1 MRRDICID
9 GSRGL
14 EQLTAVVR
22 AVADNLRADMRHAK
36 REILPHREQ
45 GRLFFAVAQ
54 NARFMLVQTVVFLEI
69 ACVVGPH
76 LAQRGIEKS
85 AASRRS
91 GTDEHQILRAEQHGF
106 EQSLCVRLAFLP
118 HTVFVDFHRFGA
130 GKSQFKRNIA
140 LLREKIRKNKGMI
153 LPEPQPLFF
162 LGRAEQPHGRAGRCR
177 FEQVGFA
184 LSVFAADQVD
194 RRIERKRFVRVVAEI
209 LQF

>member
-14 EQLTAVVR
+14 EQLTAVIR
-22 AVADNLRADMRHAK
+22 AVTDDLRADMCHAQ
-36 REILPHREQ
+36 REILPNREQ

-85 AASRRS
+85 AASRRARA
-91 GTDEHQILRAEQHGF
+91 DEHQILRAEQHGF

-140 LLREKIRKNKGMI
+140 LLREKFRKDESMI
-153 LPEPQPLFF
+153 LSEPQPLFF

-194 RRIERKRFVRVVAEI
+194 RRIERK
-209 LQF
+209 

>member
-9 GSRGL
+9 GSRSFQ
-14 EQLTAVVR
+14 QLAAVVR
-22 AVADNLRADMRHAK
+22 AVADNLRADMRHAQ
-36 REILPHREQ
+36 REILPHGEQ

-76 LAQRGIEKS
+76 LAQGGIEEP
-85 AASRRS
+85 AACRRARA
-91 GTDEHQILRAEQHGF
+91 DEHQILRAKQHGF

-118 HTVFVDFHRFGA
+118 HTVFVDFHRLGA
-130 GKSQFKRNIA
+130 RSRSSSEISRI
-140 LLREKIRKNKGMI
+140 LREKIRKDESMI
-153 LPEPQPLFF
+153 LSEPQPLFF

>member
-9 GSRGL
+9 GSRSFQ
-14 EQLTAVVR
+14 QLTAVVR
-22 AVADNLRADMRHAK
+22 AVADNLRANMRHAQ
-36 REILPHREQ
+36 REILPHGEQ
-45 GRLFFAVAQ
+45 GRLLLAVAQ

-69 ACVVGPH
+69 TCVVRPH

-85 AASRRS
+85 AARRS
-91 GTDEHQILRAEQHGF
+91 DPDEHQILRAEQHGF

-118 HTVFVDFHRFGA
+118 HTVFVDFHRFSA
-130 GKSQFKRNIA
+130 GKPQFKRNIA
-140 LLREKIRKNKGMI
+140 LLREKIRKDERMI
-153 LPEPQPLFF
+153 LSEPQPLFF

-194 RRIERKRFVRVVAEI
+194 RRIERKRFVCVVAEI